1 MHESRAPSSSG
12 QDAGSSDRQ
21 HRFESCWGR
30 KTSTQRLI
38 AIARREL
45 TEAATPGRS
54 CHCTTSAGR
63 SRRRRSKRRRRRCTC
78 RRKGYWNIREVLGGD
93 DIEVLIV
100 IAGAIGKVDGRPV
113 VGSAPEDVDACAA
126 AVANEDVVQRTGRL
140 RVGADAFRTLPELA
154 EDAARR
160 MALILRAGS
169 GQGLHNIVPSN
180 ALRAL
185 RMACQRISRAFFA
198 WGMSPAR
205 VFGHSRMRSRA
216 ETVRKRATTKEEA
229 AMVSLARVVPADW
242 TATARPTAPHT
253 FGGRRLIASLS
264 DDRVVIF
271 SLDRRGR
278 YTVGRDATADC
289 NLHDLTV
296 SRFHA
301 AVTVEESITV
311 EEVSSLNGVFVND
324 RRLGA
329 GEKVV
334 LAPGQ
339 VVRLGEVSITLVDV
353 GVVSPSGRE
362 QAPLENGERAAP
374 EQSGVI
380 RVIRDPQMVKLH
392 ALARS
397 VAAGNIS
404 VLLTGETGSGKEV
417 FAEAIHRHSPRA
429 SKPFLSL
436 NCAALSETLLESELF
451 GYERGAFTGA
461 TQAKAGLLES
471 ADKGTIFLDEIGEM
485 PAALQAKLLR
495 VLEQRQVTR
504 VGGLKAKAI
513 DVRFISA
520 TNRDPEVEMERG
532 AFRRDLFYRING
544 TMLFGDRAA
553 GARFCRPRF
562 LPNGPEAS
570 SGDCPR
576 GGAAAVRTYVA
587 RQHPRAPK
595 RDGSSR
601 ALVPRRNDY
610 RSRSRD
616 CAEGT
621 GGADAADSRLATEQ
635 RGRAISRRSGGR

>member
-1 MHESRAPSSSG
+1 
-12 QDAGSSDRQ
+12 
-21 HRFESCWGR
+21 
-30 KTSTQRLI
+30 
-38 AIARREL
+38 
-45 TEAATPGRS
+45 
-54 CHCTTSAGR
+54 
-63 SRRRRSKRRRRRCTC
+63 
-78 RRKGYWNIREVLGGD
+78 
-93 DIEVLIV
+93 
-100 IAGAIGKVDGRPV
+100 
-113 VGSAPEDVDACAA
+113 
-126 AVANEDVVQRTGRL
+126 
-140 RVGADAFRTLPELA
+140 
-154 EDAARR
+154 
-160 MALILRAGS
+160 
-169 GQGLHNIVPSN
+169 
-180 ALRAL
+180 
-185 RMACQRISRAFFA
+185 
-198 WGMSPAR
+198 
-205 VFGHSRMRSRA
+205 
-216 ETVRKRATTKEEA
+216 
-229 AMVSLARVVPADW
+229 MVSLARVVPADW

-544 TMLFGDRAA
+544 TMLFIPPLRERVSEIEPLARVFVDRASCQMGLKPPPEIA
-553 GARFCRPRF
+553 
-562 LPNGPEAS
+562 PEAVQRLLEHTWPGNIRELRNVMDRAVLLCRDGTITEADLAIAQRGPAAPTQPTRDWQPS
-570 SGDCPR
+570 NEAAPSHGEAEGDDDNEGAEQSRIMIALSRC
-576 GGAAAVRTYVA
+576 GGNQTRAASLLGIA
-587 RQHPRAPK
+587 RQTLIRRITEYRLPRPK
-595 RDGSSR
+595 RIVLPPAPPVPISVDGR
-601 ALVPRRNDY
+601 K
-610 RSRSRD
+610 
-616 CAEGT
+616 
-621 GGADAADSRLATEQ
+621 
-635 RGRAISRRSGGR
+635 